1 LNPSVWIS
9 AIRYTKYDILSMSTW
24 HCFCR
29 DRPRKLLL
37 VSGMEMWF
45 YVYHK
50 TFAHQ
55 LLILYPCVRGTS
67 WESSHHTG
75 DRVLNR
81 DLNCSSY
88 WSHENKVQN
97 RGKFLINLHWFSP
110 WNWSWWCCT
119 VKDIAGCHQ
128 QRGVSNIK
136 FRSRLGKKTS
146 WQGHRGEWYDVGHF
160 WCRAMVIHNTLSQ
173 AVFVRCDGN
182 KG

>member
-1 LNPSVWIS
+1 MIS
-9 AIRYTKYDILSMSTW
+9 LACRHGIASAATVHGSYCWWVAWRCDFTSTT
-24 HCFCR
+24 R
-29 DRPRKLLL
+29 R
-37 VSGMEMWF
+37 
-45 YVYHK
+45 
-50 TFAHQ
+50 
-55 LLILYPCVRGTS
+55 LLISCLYCIHV
-67 WESSHHTG
+67 WEEPLGRALTVPETECWINH
-75 DRVLNR
+75 

-97 RGKFLINLHWFSP
+97 RRKFLINLHWFSP